1 MNKMNVEQQLN
12 QFNCHKSPFRLQF
25 TTILF
30 TAFLLSSCVG
40 DMRSQNVTTP
50 EFINPLDDQELST
63 GGILTNPESEII
75 TSDLPNTRF
84 ISALSND
91 TARKIAIR
99 YGEDPEVL
107 AELNGIFV
115 DANLEEGRL
124 IQLPDNL
131 VGVNSEVTSKVV
143 DLPQTDF
150 TDEQAT
156 SQNETQVSVNE
167 TITDSDRR
175 IDDPFQSPPLSLQNI
190 DTSAT
195 PQNQTTFG
203 SEEIKLPQSPTYSQ
217 YQTNDD
223 EIKARFQYPV
233 IGQIIADY
241 TGPNGNEGIDIAAP
255 SGTVVVAAGDGVVA
269 LLSQSTDETA
279 VVLIRHSDQFY
290 TVYSNLTQIQVEK
303 GQQVK
308 QGQSLGVIADGEKQY
323 LHFELRIGL
332 ESTDPI
338 PYLS

>member
-12 QFNCHKSPFRLQF
+12 QFICHKSPFRVQHI
-25 TTILF
+25 TILF
-30 TAFLLSSCVG
+30 TALLLSSCVG

-50 EFINPLDDQELST
+50 EFINPLEDQELST
-63 GGILTNPESEII
+63 GGTLTNPESEII
-75 TSDLPNTRF
+75 TKDIPNTRF
-84 ISALSND
+84 VSALADD
-91 TARKIAIR
+91 TARKIANR
-99 YGEDPEVL
+99 YGEDPDLV

-124 IQLPDNL
+124 IQLPDDL
-131 VGVNSEVTSKVV
+131 DIANSEVTSNVV
-143 DLPQTDF
+143 DLPQND
-150 TDEQAT
+150 
-156 SQNETQVSVNE
+156 
-167 TITDSDRR
+167 ISDIDRK
-175 IDDPFQSPPLSLQNI
+175 IDDPFQSLPVSLQNL
-190 DTSAT
+190 DTST
-195 PQNQTTFG
+195 TLQNQTTIG
-203 SEEIKLPQSPTYSQ
+203 SEEVKLPQSPSFSE
-217 YQTNDD
+217 YQTNDV
-223 EIKARFQYPV
+223 ENKARFQYPV